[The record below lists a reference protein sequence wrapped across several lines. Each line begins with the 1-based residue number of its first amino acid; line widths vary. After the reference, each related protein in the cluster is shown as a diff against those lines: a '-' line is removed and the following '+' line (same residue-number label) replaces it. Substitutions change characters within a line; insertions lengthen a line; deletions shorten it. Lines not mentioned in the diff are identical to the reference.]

1 VTHLS
6 DLQPDSVLSYLI
18 ALLFPA
24 LDAVLP
30 VLPSETAIVA
40 LGVAT
45 AGSVDPRLVFL
56 VILAACG
63 AVVGDNVCFV
73 IGRHFGPWV
82 DRRFFGSE
90 RGARS
95 RSWARK
101 TLDRFGARLVI
112 VCRFIPG
119 GRTVVTFTCGAVG
132 YPWRRFFPVT
142 VLSGVIWA
150 SYAFAIGRIG
160 GRTFASKPWL
170 GLVVA
175 LGLAFVVSL
184 TVGVVRRLIQ
194 WRSHSLAKGRRASG
208 EARTSAQSDS
218 HRARPG
224 QSCGVDPAWDEHARV
239 LELRHRPLY
248 QRDGIGGLDGSRVD
262 GTARQGSDVEH
273 RDGNH
278 RFAEVGVDRRFG
290 RPKS

>member
-1 VTHLS
+1 MTHLS
-6 DLQPDSVLSYLI
+6 DLQPESVLSYLI
-18 ALLFPA
+18 AFLFPA

-45 AGSVDPRLVFL
+45 AGSFDPRLVLL

-63 AVVGDNVCFV
+63 AVVGDNVCFFV
-73 IGRHFGPWV
+73 GRYFGPWV
-82 DRRFFGSE
+82 DRRFFASE

-95 RSWARK
+95 RSWAQK
-101 TLDRFGARLVI
+101 TLDRFGARLII

-119 GRTVVTFTCGAVG
+119 GRTVVTFTCGAVD

-160 GRTFASKPWL
+160 GTTFASKPWL

-184 TVGVVRRLIQ
+184 TVEIVRRLIQ
-194 WRSHSLAKGRRASG
+194 WRSRSLAKARMNSEEASSPP
-208 EARTSAQSDS
+208 ET
-218 HRARPG
+218 
-224 QSCGVDPAWDEHARV
+224 VPAGPH
-239 LELRHRPLY
+239 
-248 QRDGIGGLDGSRVD
+248 QGL
-262 GTARQGSDVEH
+262 H
-273 RDGNH
+273 RD
-278 RFAEVGVDRRFG
+278 
-290 RPKS
+290 

>member
-6 DLQPDSVLSYLI
+6 DLQPESVLSYLI
-18 ALLFPA
+18 AFLFPA

-45 AGSVDPRLVFL
+45 AGSFDPRLVLL

-63 AVVGDNVCFV
+63 AVVGDNVCFFV
-73 IGRHFGPWV
+73 GRYFGPWV
-82 DRRFFGSE
+82 DRRFFSSE

-95 RSWARK
+95 RSWAQK
-101 TLDRFGARLVI
+101 TLDRFGARLIV

-119 GRTVVTFTCGAVG
+119 GRTVVTFTCGAVD

-160 GRTFASKPWL
+160 GTTFASKPWL

-184 TVGVVRRLIQ
+184 TVEIVRRLIQ
-194 WRSHSLAKGRRASG
+194 WRSRSLAKA
-208 EARTSAQSDS
+208 
-218 HRARPG
+218 
-224 QSCGVDPAWDEHARV
+224 
-239 LELRHRPLY
+239 
-248 QRDGIGGLDGSRVD
+248 
-262 GTARQGSDVEH
+262 
-273 RDGNH
+273 
-278 RFAEVGVDRRFG
+278 
-290 RPKS
+290 